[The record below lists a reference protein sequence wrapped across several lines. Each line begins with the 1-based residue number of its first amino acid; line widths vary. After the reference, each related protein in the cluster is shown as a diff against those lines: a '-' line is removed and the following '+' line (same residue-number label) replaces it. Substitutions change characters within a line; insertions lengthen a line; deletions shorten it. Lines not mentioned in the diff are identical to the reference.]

1 MVLVISSTSYD
12 VFTWLKKQENSNQ
25 ALKTFSLFT
34 NGKTL
39 FNLDVKAGNS
49 IGSIHGIRGISI
61 LSIILVHTYFFRV
74 ASPFIDGNDFDKF
87 HETKFSSV
95 VSALAIAVD
104 TFLVISGALITRSLL
119 KDLKG

>member
-12 VFTWLKKQENSNQ
+12 VFTWLNKQENSNQ
-25 ALKTFSLFT
+25 PLKAFSFFT

-39 FNLDVKAGNS
+39 FNVKVTTENS
-49 IGSIHGIRGISI
+49 IGSIHGIRSLSI

-74 ASPFIDGNDFDKF
+74 SSPFIDGNAFDEFQK
-87 HETKFSSV
+87 TKFSSV

-104 TFLVISGALITRSLL
+104 SFFVISGALITRSLL
-119 KDLKG
+119 NDFDR